1 MAHPADFS
9 VPPPLTLPLVDE
21 TFDIRHSE
29 MNATEQQPI
38 QGGPQQSGSGQPATG
53 SDGGTGWRPGLDP
66 SDEARLTQA
75 QKEQFATVEEIP
87 TDNASLG
94 WYSVSCLIL
103 NRLIGSGIFNSS
115 SVIFSNTQSIGISL
129 LFWLYGLTMAI
140 SGTIVYIELGL
151 TVPRYRLGDG
161 TSKISVVRSGGELP
175 YLNYFI
181 KRPRFLATCL
191 FGVSF
196 LIFGNTSFNSIAS
209 AVAVLQASNTEETR
223 GMVAGIA
230 MAVNT
235 FACLL
240 HSMSRKWGI
249 RLNNFFGTAKLAM
262 LFCMIVFGFAQ
273 LGKDGSVAAT
283 NFDRTTAFSTAN
295 SPEEVYRYAE
305 AIILAIFPF
314 SGFHQANYVSQVL
327 AEIQHPRRNFA
338 QVSFFCVALTASFV
352 VTINILYAAVIPK
365 DILFMSN
372 HDQAFEFF
380 SHTIGRVSSRA
391 QTQAICGSFRA
402 LSAIGNVIV
411 FTFTAARVKQEIA
424 KEGILPY
431 PLLFASSYSFSI
443 RSGFRRLPPS
453 RSGYQLY
460 SSRAP
465 AAALALHWVV
475 TSIVIL
481 ATVFGT
487 VELSSSESRFDLS
500 AYYLGIAAFAYG
512 LDIIWFSVMGTG
524 VLCLRLWPGT
534 AATFAATNAFP
545 LIAIWIPDPAAKFL
559 SNTSD
564 SVAWYAPQ
572 TYGIAVLVFGV
583 MYWLCF
589 RFYIYHRKMKAG
601 ESLEIVRIPIF
612 WRSPIGELLQLYE
625 IVKVRWTRYIQG
637 EKRESTTVRL
647 TEFGTPGYETRTTS
661 AASRERGSK
670 RVSGARK
677 DT

>member
-1 MAHPADFS
+1 M
-9 VPPPLTLPLVDE
+9 T
-21 TFDIRHSE
+21 
-29 MNATEQQPI
+29 ATEQQPI
-38 QGGPQQSGSGQPATG
+38 QGEPQQSGSGQPTTTG
-53 SDGGTGWRPGLDP
+53 RDGDTGWRPGLDP

-75 QKEQFATVEEIP
+75 RKEQFAIVEEIP

-129 LFWLYGLTMAI
+129 FFWLYGLTMAI

-209 AVAVLQASNTEETR
+209 AVAVLQASNTKETR

-262 LFCMIVFGFAQ
+262 LFCMVVFGFAQ

-314 SGFHQANYVSQVL
+314 SGFHQANYVL

-338 QVSFFCVALTASFV
+338 QVSFFCVALIASLV
-352 VTINILYAAVIPK
+352 VTVNILYAAVIPK
-365 DILFMSN
+365 DILFKPN

-380 SHTIGRVSSRA
+380 SHTIGRVASRT

-431 PLLFASSYSFSI
+431 SLFFASSYSFSV
-443 RSGFRRLPPS
+443 SNGFRRLPPS
-453 RSGYQLY
+453 RSSYQLY

-475 TSIVIL
+475 TSIAIL

-487 VELSSSESRFDLS
+487 MELSSPESRFHLS

-512 LDIIWFSVMGTG
+512 LDLIWFSVMGIG
-524 VLCLRLWPGT
+524 VLCLRLWPGSKWRQKSPIPHT
-534 AATFAATNAFP
+534 LGVAAAATFGATNAFP
-545 LIAIWIPDPAAKFL
+545 LVAIWIPDPAAKFL

-564 SVAWYAPQ
+564 SVIWYAPQ

-583 MYWLCF
+583 VYWLCF

-637 EKRESTTVRL
+637 EKRESTIIRL

-661 AASRERGSK
+661 AVSGERISK